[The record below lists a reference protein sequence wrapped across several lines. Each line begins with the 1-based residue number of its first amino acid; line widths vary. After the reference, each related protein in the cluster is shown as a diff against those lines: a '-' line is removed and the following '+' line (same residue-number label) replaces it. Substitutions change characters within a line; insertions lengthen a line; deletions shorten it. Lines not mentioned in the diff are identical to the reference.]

1 MGVILHIVILMSIHK
16 GNFFISLDKGRFT
29 PVFYGLGGGR
39 AWGSVGVRFQGT
51 HIDNVTNILYDKTLA
66 LELEVAMP
74 RAAIKDNNRFAM
86 RIDPAQKARLI
97 RAAHLE
103 ETDLRSFM
111 LRNSLKAA
119 DAVIEHAECIYLDEE
134 QARFVLNLLDNPPEP
149 NDRMIAAAKSLLSDQ
164 MP

>member
-1 MGVILHIVILMSIHK
+1 
-16 GNFFISLDKGRFT
+16 
-29 PVFYGLGGGR
+29 
-39 AWGSVGVRFQGT
+39 
-51 HIDNVTNILYDKTLA
+51 
-66 LELEVAMP
+66 MP